1 MNGLEISSSPSTG
14 QINVIV
20 GPRSTVRPS
29 RRVRGSGAT
38 NASRIPSQKKKKG
51 ERRRRDRARTLYV
64 FLHLVKDEIEQL
76 VIPLEHARH

>member
-1 MNGLEISSSPSTG
+1 MPVEF
-14 QINVIV
+14 QV
-20 GPRSTVRPS
+20 
-29 RRVRGSGAT
+29 
-38 NASRIPSQKKKKG
+38 KKKKG